1 MKVNPRTDKEFQDMK
16 LMEPGEYAFTVS
28 EAVETYS
35 QAGNEMIK
43 LTLKVINNLG
53 RVYTINDF
61 LLDSDAMGFKIRHLC
76 DAVGLIDKYES
87 GEINA
92 KDILNKRGMAKIS
105 IQKDKKGIYS
115 DKNIVSDYIVD
126 KDSKNENFLNDD
138 LTF

>member
-16 LMEPGEYAFTVS
+16 LMEPGEYDFTVS

-53 RVYTINDF
+53 KVYTINDF
-61 LLDSDAMGFKIRHLC
+61 LIDSDTMGFKIRHLW
-76 DAVGLIDKYES
+76 DSAGLLDKYES

-92 KDILNKRGMAKIS
+92 QDILNKRGRAKIS

-115 DKNIVSDYIVD
+115 DKNIVSDYIVN
-126 KDSKNENFLNDD
+126 KEAKSENFLNDD
-138 LTF
+138 LPF